1 MEISKTIDKPRS
13 LSEEFYSR
21 SPASQLIIKGMAG
34 TTPTSKYKK
43 EFSNIDFYKSA
54 TPEERKI
61 MLQYG
66 LIPFSKFLNLQ
77 K

>member
-1 MEISKTIDKPRS
+1 MECQKTTDKQRS

-21 SPASQLIIKGMAG
+21 SPATQLIIKDMAG

-43 EFSNIDFYKSA
+43 DFSNIDFYKSA

-66 LIPFSKFLNLQ
+66 LIPLNKVLNLP

>member
-1 MEISKTIDKPRS
+1 MDNARIDKPRS

-21 SPASQLIIKGMAG
+21 SPASQIIIRDMTG

-43 EFSNIDFYKSA
+43 EFSNIDFYKTA

-66 LIPFSKFLNLQ
+66 LITLNRALNLA

>member
-1 MEISKTIDKPRS
+1 
-13 LSEEFYSR
+13 
-21 SPASQLIIKGMAG
+21 MAG

-54 TPEERKI
+54 TPDEKKI

-66 LIPFSKFLNLQ
+66 LIPLNKLLNLTT
-77 K
+77 